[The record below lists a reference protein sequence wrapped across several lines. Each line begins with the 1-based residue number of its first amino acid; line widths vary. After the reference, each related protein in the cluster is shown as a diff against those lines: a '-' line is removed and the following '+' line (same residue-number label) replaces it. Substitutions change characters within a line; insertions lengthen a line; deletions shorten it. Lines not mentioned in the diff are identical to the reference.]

1 MELVFTLGIWEF
13 KKLFF
18 VIVAVTLLSTGL
30 TGMSSPVFA
39 DKDDK
44 DEKKY
49 YKNHDKDEKKHF
61 KNNHDDTTPI
71 INLGFLQ
78 LAAHDFFNMQRCMDE
93 FRELIPGCIAEDLEN
108 GKLDLSTV
116 LFHPQAGD
124 CNFKKSLKQ
133 KGECKLY
140 DDNADIGLPSIANG
154 GELRSVENIMISTA
168 SADIGEKYLKLKEKF
183 GEKKAY
189 KKVLKYY
196 HKQLEIA
203 YEESFHL
210 KFPKAKKG
218 EVTNMH
224 NLAIRAGHDFL
235 PAKITFNSVPET
247 SLFLIDPLGDK
258 LSKEEKKQPSST
270 VNGEFDVEFTGIE
283 FCPIPGIFCIKVD
296 LLAADRDFGMEFA
309 DATLGMDAGTFD
321 EFMGELK
328 DGEFNK
334 KDEVSKLTKEAFERG
349 LHFKK

>member
-1 MELVFTLGIWEF
+1 MVLILGIWEY

-18 VIVAVTLLSTGL
+18 VIVAVTLLSTGF

-44 DEKKY
+44 DEKND
-49 YKNHDKDEKKHF
+49 YKNHDKDKKKYY
-61 KNNHDDTTPI
+61 KNNDDTTPI

-93 FRELIPGCIAEDLEN
+93 NRELIPGCIAEDLEN

-140 DDNADIGLPSIANG
+140 DDYAEIGLPSIANG

-218 EVTNMH
+218 EVTNLH
-224 NLAIRAGHDFL
+224 NIVVRTGHDFL
-235 PAKITFNSVPET
+235 PAKITFNGVPET

-258 LSKEEKKQPSST
+258 LSKKEKKQPSSP
-270 VNGEFDVEFTGIE
+270 VDGKFDGEFTGIK
-283 FCPIPGIFCIKVD
+283 FCPIPDIFCIKVN
-296 LLAADRDFGMEFA
+296 LLAADQDFGFEFA
-309 DATLGMDAGTFD
+309 DESLGLGPGTFD
-321 EFMGELK
+321 EMMLELE

-334 KDEVSKLTKEAFERG
+334 KDKVSKLLKEAFARG
-349 LHFKK
+349 LYFK